1 MNNASNRKSSPKES
15 IKQPSTGQAKLALVE
30 HSEPGFDPASPRTA
44 RRPIAIRKVI
54 TRTERPR
61 TRRSPAALLC
71 GLLVPGQEARLD
83 PATTRESALGTG
95 LQFHIGNSLVLV
107 QPDWQQTLA
116 GYRNRQRD
124 ERRAYAYTN
133 EAGDPSATLGTGRA
147 SASAPKPASVRN
159 PAIKR
164 TLKATLGCPLQGED
178 LPMHK
183 KTWRH

>member
-30 HSEPGFDPASPRTA
+30 HSEPGFDSASPRTA
-44 RRPIAIRKVI
+44 RRPIAMRKVI

-71 GLLVPGQEARLD
+71 GLLVPGQEARLGS
-83 PATTRESALGTG
+83 AAIRASALGTG

-107 QPDWQQTLA
+107 RPDWQQTLA

-124 ERRAYAYTN
+124 ERRAYTN

-147 SASAPKPASVRN
+147 SASAPKAASVRN
-159 PAIKR
+159 PELKR

>member
-1 MNNASNRKSSPKES
+1 MSNARNRKSSPKES
-15 IKQPSTGQAKLALVE
+15 IKQASPGQAQLALVE
-30 HSEPGFDPASPRTA
+30 HSEPGFDSASPRTA

-71 GLLVPGQEARLD
+71 GVLVPGQEARPD
-83 PATTRESALGTG
+83 PATIRASAFGMG

-107 QPDWQQTLA
+107 RPDWQQALA
-116 GYRNRQRD
+116 KCRNRQGD
-124 ERRAYAYTN
+124 ERRAYTN

-147 SASAPKPASVRN
+147 SARDPKAASVRN
-159 PAIKR
+159 PELER
-164 TLKATLGCPLQGED
+164 TLKAALGCPLQGED